1 MKKVAYALAGAL
13 AAGVI
18 GSVLAPTATAAA
30 GMANQDTV
38 FVTLCESNG
47 IYNAEGP
54 AVEARVG
61 ETIANDLANGIDPV
75 VERNNIY
82 AITNRTITM
91 RDANVMVN
99 AAGVAYLGWALTP
112 SGPTA

>member
-1 MKKVAYALAGAL
+1 MKKVTYTLAGAL

-18 GSVLAPTATAAA
+18 GLALAPAATAAA
-30 GMANQDTV
+30 GMTSQDTV

-54 AVEARVG
+54 AAEASVG
-61 ETIANDLANGIDPV
+61 EKIANDLANGIDPV

-82 AITNRTITM
+82 GITNRTITM
-91 RDANVMVN
+91 RAATVMVN
-99 AAGVAYLGWALTP
+99 AAGVAYLGWVL
-112 SGPTA
+112 